1 MGQLD
6 GKVAIVTGSSRGIGK
21 AVAINYAKEG
31 ARVVIAALEDEPLKS
46 GLPGTVYQT
55 AEEIAAFGG
64 QALPIKTNVI
74 EEAEVK
80 NMVAKTLDKW
90 GRIDVLV
97 NNAGVA
103 SPGPFI
109 ESTTKRWNLV
119 INVNLLG
126 TYLCTHEVI
135 PIMIKQGRGSIINT
149 SSPAARDRTIPLV
162 GVSYSVAKAAI
173 EQFTHVVSAEI
184 GKYNI
189 AVNCY
194 YPWHDVASEGLLFN
208 LPPGFD
214 TSRFV
219 SPEYMVKAAL
229 FLAQQ
234 DGKGVTGTVTSAEEI
249 ILKHNL

>member
-31 ARVVIAALEDEPLKS
+31 AKVVIAALEDEPLKS
-46 GLPGTVYQT
+46 GLPGTVHQT
-55 AEEIAAFGG
+55 AEEIEAFGG
-64 QALPIKTNVI
+64 EALPIKTNVI
-74 EEAEVK
+74 VESEVN
-80 NMVAKTLDKW
+80 NMVAKTLEKW
-90 GRIDVLV
+90 GRIDVMV

-103 SPGPFI
+103 TPGPFI
-109 ESTTKRWNLV
+109 ETTPKHWNLV

-126 TYLCTHEVI
+126 TFLCTHAVI
-135 PIMIKQGRGSIINT
+135 PTMIKQGSGSIINT

-162 GVSYSVAKAAI
+162 GVAYSVAKASI

-194 YPWHDVASEGLLFN
+194 YPWQDVASEGLMFN
-208 LPPGFD
+208 IPPGFD

-219 SPEYMVKAAL
+219 TPEYMEKASL
-229 FLAQQ
+229 FLAKQ
-234 DGKGVTGTVTSAEEI
+234 DGQGVTGTVASAEEI